1 MGILGRRYLHTL
13 MSNFVLKFAIGLAIG
28 ILTTRPFGPEGRGE
42 YSLLVLI
49 VTTVTTL
56 FNFGVP
62 STNTYFTAQKKLS
75 KVQLYRASMVL
86 AVVIS
91 IVTFAVL
98 YVLYAF
104 ELFDKFLFPVAK
116 LTPPILASLGVIPI
130 VFFNLFAQGII
141 LGENKIE
148 LNNYLSLASQGA
160 LALLLVALYLLGALS
175 VTAAILLYA
184 FSHVLAFAI
193 IVVTSF
199 PSLFDVLRTRIV
211 WSEYSA
217 MLKFSGTIHLGNL
230 TQFFNYRLDS
240 FIVKFFRGTAAVGLY
255 GIAAILGETL
265 WLLSGSMAS
274 VLLPTIAGK
283 HEKSKEIAV
292 KAAAATFAISIL
304 GGIVAFL
311 AGPFLIV
318 SLFGEKFSGSIEPF
332 LILIP
337 GVVIFSITNIL
348 ATYLTGAGRPGY
360 NAVIAFISFLFTVVF
375 DILLIPRYSISG
387 AAIASGISYTLSTVM
402 TVIAFA
408 RVSGIT
414 LPESVAIIKSMPT
427 DVYSMVARM
436 KERLG
441 FKNDQSGT
449 TGTK

>member
-1 MGILGRRYLHTL
+1 MGILARRYLHTVV
-13 MSNFVLKFAIGLAIG
+13 SSFVLKFVVGLAIG
-28 ILTTRPFGPEGRGE
+28 ILTTRPLGPEGRGE

-56 FNFGVP
+56 LNFGVP
-62 STNTYFTAQKKLS
+62 STNTYFTATKKLG
-75 KVQLYRASMVL
+75 KVQLYKASMVL

-91 IVTFAVL
+91 IITFGIL
-98 YVLYAF
+98 YLLYEL
-104 ELFDKFLFPVAK
+104 ELFDKFLFPTDK
-116 LTPPILASLGVIPI
+116 LTPPILASLCVIPI
-130 VFFNLFAQGII
+130 AFFNLFAQGII
-141 LGENKIE
+141 IGENKIE
-148 LNNYLSLASQGA
+148 LSNYLSLSSQGA
-160 LALLLVALYLLGALS
+160 LAFLLVALYLLGALS
-175 VTAAILLYA
+175 VTSAILLYA

-193 IVVTSF
+193 IIVTSF
-199 PSLFDVLRTRIV
+199 PSLADIVRTRIV
-211 WSEYSA
+211 WRDYSA
-217 MLKFSGTIHLGNL
+217 MLRFSGTIHLGNL

-274 VLLPTIAGK
+274 VLLPTIAGQ

-311 AGPFLIV
+311 VGPFLIV
-318 SLFGEKFSGSIEPF
+318 LFFGEKFSGSIEPF

-337 GVVIFSITNIL
+337 GVVVFSITNIL

-360 NAVIAFISFLFTVVF
+360 NAAIAFISFLFTVIF

-387 AAIASGISYTLSTVM
+387 AAIASGISYTMSTIM

-408 RVSGIT
+408 RVSGIS
-414 LPESVAIIKSMPT
+414 LSESVAIVKSMST
-427 DVYSMVARM
+427 DVRSIVARM
-436 KERLG
+436 QERLG
-441 FKNDQSGT
+441 FRDDRSGT

>member
-13 MSNFVLKFAIGLAIG
+13 FSNLVLKFVVGLTIS
-28 ILTTRPFGPEGRGE
+28 ILIARTLGPEGRGE

-56 FNFGVP
+56 FNFGIP
-62 STNTYFTAQKKLS
+62 STNTYFTAKKKLNR
-75 KVQLYRASMVL
+75 VQLYRASMVL

-91 IVTFAVL
+91 IVTFGVL
-98 YVLYAF
+98 YLLYDF
-104 ELFDKFLFPVAK
+104 KLFDKFLFPTDK

-130 VFFNLFAQGII
+130 AFFNVFAQGII
-141 LGENKIE
+141 IGENKIE
-148 LNNYLSLASQGA
+148 LNNYMSLSSQGA
-160 LALLLVALYLLGALS
+160 LAFLLAVLYLFGALS
-175 VTAAILLYA
+175 VTSAILLYA

-193 IVVTSF
+193 IVGTSF
-199 PSLFDVLRTRIV
+199 PSLSDIVRTRIV
-211 WSEYSA
+211 WRDYMA
-217 MLKFSGTIHLGNL
+217 MLRFSGTIHLGNL

-240 FIVKFFRGTAAVGLY
+240 FIVNFFRGTAAVGLY

-274 VLLPTIAGK
+274 VLLPTIAGQ
-283 HEKSKEIAV
+283 HEKSKELTV
-292 KAAAATFAISIL
+292 KAAAATFAISVL

-318 SLFGEKFSGSIEPF
+318 YLFGEKFSGSIEPF

-360 NAVIAFISFLFTVVF
+360 NAAIAFISFLFTVIF

-387 AAIASGISYTLSTVM
+387 AAIASGISYTMSTIM

-408 RVSGIT
+408 RVSGVSFS
-414 LPESVAIIKSMPT
+414 ESVAIVKSLSV
-427 DVYSMVARM
+427 DVRGIVTRM
-436 KERLG
+436 QQRLG
-441 FKNDQSGT
+441 FRDDPSGT

>member
-1 MGILGRRYLHTL
+1 
-13 MSNFVLKFAIGLAIG
+13 VLKFVVGLVIT
-28 ILTTRPFGPEGRGE
+28 ILTTKPFGPEGRGE
-42 YSLLVLI
+42 YALLVLI

-62 STNTYFTAQKKLS
+62 STNTYFAAQKKLNR
-75 KVQLYRASMVL
+75 VQLYRASIVL

-91 IVTFAVL
+91 IVTFGVL
-98 YVLYAF
+98 SILY
-104 ELFDKFLFPVAK
+104 EIKLFDMFLFPTDK

-141 LGENKIE
+141 IGENKIE
-148 LNNYLSLASQGA
+148 LNNYMSLSSQGGM
-160 LALLLVALYLLGALS
+160 ALLLAVLYFLGALS

-184 FSHVLAFAI
+184 FSHILAFVI
-193 IVVTSF
+193 IVATSF
-199 PSLFDVLRTRIV
+199 PSFSDVVRTRIV
-211 WSEYSA
+211 WRDYSA
-217 MLKFSGTIHLGNL
+217 MLRFSGTIHLGNL
-230 TQFFNYRLDS
+230 TQFLNYRLGT
-240 FIVKFFRGTAAVGLY
+240 FIIKFFTGTAAVGLY
-255 GIAAILGETL
+255 SISAVLGETL

-311 AGPFLIV
+311 AGPFLILL
-318 SLFGEKFSGSIEPF
+318 LFGDKFSGSIEPF

-360 NAVIAFISFLFTVVF
+360 NSAIAFISFIFTVIF

-387 AAIASGISYTLSTVM
+387 AALASVISYTMSTIM
-402 TVIAFA
+402 TIVAFA
-408 RVSGIT
+408 RVSSIT
-414 LPESVAIIKSMPT
+414 FTESVSIVMSMST
-427 DVYSMVARM
+427 DVRNMVARM
-436 KERLG
+436 KARVG
-441 FKNDQSGT
+441 FRDDQSGT